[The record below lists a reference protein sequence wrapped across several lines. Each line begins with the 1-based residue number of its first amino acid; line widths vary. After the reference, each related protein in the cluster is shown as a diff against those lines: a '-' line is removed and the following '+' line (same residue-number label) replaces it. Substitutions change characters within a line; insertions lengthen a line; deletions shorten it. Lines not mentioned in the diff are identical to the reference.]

1 MRFWVNFIEKYGRP
15 TIVATTENN
24 LTESESQQLMEQLL
38 QMHDHNSLVVGGNI
52 DVKLHD
58 FNKTGNLDLYQHLI
72 EICNAEISKVILSG
86 TLTTEIKTGSYAASQ
101 THQEIRKEVIESDLL
116 LIEKHINRLI
126 EDICELNFGSVE
138 LPFFI
143 FEKADEI
150 KN

>member
-1 MRFWVNFIEKYGRP
+1 
-15 TIVATTENN
+15 
-24 LTESESQQLMEQLL
+24 MEQLL